1 VTEEPRSQPS
11 PRARPL
17 AELRLDP
24 VLARVEQLAQGW
36 ASALI
41 FARPL
46 EGMGAIPLQEIAREG
61 SSLCTQVLRALQ
73 SDVELDRLTGQGP
86 STGREQAAL
95 GRRVGALTGAQD
107 AVAVSDAVEALRGV
121 LWEALL
127 EDLHWPG
134 HSLSAA
140 RQLAELSD
148 RLATV
153 CARVLAASLARQ
165 PAFTAAV
172 PDTGGE
178 SQSEHASPRD
188 EPALR
193 SAVVIVDERLEASA
207 KPTAGRRE
215 QAEPPAGERA
225 APLLA
230 ALPERPLS
238 WDESPPVPPARRGAE
253 IEIRD
258 ERREEGPAAWIGS
271 IGSQLERY
279 AQDGVPFA
287 VLLIEPVEIERLR
300 HTESSG
306 ELAHVAED
314 LEEALAAIWSGSV
327 TRQRPGR
334 YWLIAPAVN
343 RLGVRELAERLQRD
357 LAPTVLYRGAP
368 LELAVGT
375 AACPDDGS
383 EASALAAHADVGLYA
398 ARSAARG
405 GKPRAAT
412 PVDEPA

>member
-1 VTEEPRSQPS
+1 
-11 PRARPL
+11 
-17 AELRLDP
+17 LDP
-24 VLARVEQLAQGW
+24 VLARVEELAQGW

-46 EGMGAIPLQEIAREG
+46 EGMGAIPLEEIAREG
-61 SSLCTQVLRALQ
+61 PSLCTQVLRALQ

-86 STGREQAAL
+86 GTGREQNAP
-95 GRRVGALTGAQD
+95 GRRVGALAGARD

-148 RLATV
+148 RLAAV
-153 CARVLAASLARQ
+153 CARVLAASLAQQ
-165 PAFTAAV
+165 PAFTA
-172 PDTGGE
+172 PHGGAE
-178 SQSEHASPRD
+178 YPSEHASPRD

-193 SAVVIVDERLEASA
+193 SAVVIVDERLEASS
-207 KPTAGRRE
+207 KPTTGRRA
-215 QAEPPAGERA
+215 QAGPAAERA
-225 APLLA
+225 APLLP

-279 AQDGVPFA
+279 GQDGVPFA
-287 VLLIEPVEIERLR
+287 VLLIEPVEIERLC
-300 HTESSG
+300 HTESPG

-314 LEEALAAIWSGSV
+314 LEEALATIWSGSV

-343 RLGVRELAERLQRD
+343 RLGARELAERLQRD
-357 LAPTVLYRGAP
+357 LAPALLYRGAP

-398 ARSAARG
+398 ARSARG